1 MTTKARK
8 VRKNLRLTQSK
19 LDRARRLLGTETET
33 ETVEQA
39 LDNFAAAEKQLSVET
54 IQAMRDLWARDIESD
69 PLPW

>member
-8 VRKNLRLTQSK
+8 VRKNLRLTQTK

-39 LDNFAAAEKQLSVET
+39 LDLVAFREEVIAGVRRLAGSRSLRGA
-54 IQAMRDLWARDIESD
+54 ARDGGA
-69 PLPW
+69 